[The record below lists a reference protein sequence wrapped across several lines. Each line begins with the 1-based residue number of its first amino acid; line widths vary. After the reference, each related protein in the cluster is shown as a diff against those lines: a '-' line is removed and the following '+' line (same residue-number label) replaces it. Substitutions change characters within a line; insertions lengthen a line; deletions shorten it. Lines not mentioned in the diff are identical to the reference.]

1 MSSSVCPFLD
11 HSPNPWISINLDG
24 TLSSRPMGFT
34 CPTLTAETL
43 EQGVKYIQ
51 S

>member
-1 MSSSVCPFLD
+1 MSCSVFSFLD
-11 HSPNPWISINLDG
+11 HSPNLWISINLDG
-24 TLSSRPMGFT
+24 TLSRRPMGFT

-51 S
+51 T